1 MGFFG
6 KKRRGLSSIV
16 TSAILLSA
24 TVTMGTG
31 LVNWSNSN
39 LASYQKS
46 LSDTYSSNVNK
57 LNENLIVENVWFV
70 SNPSKSL
77 NVTITNTGTIGLNV
91 TDIKLVSSAQ
101 TTDFKFIHGGI
112 VPENQNSTL
121 LSYNW
126 QSKVP
131 IQLTVTTSRGST
143 FTSQVMPP

>member
-77 NVTITNTGTIGLNV
+77 NVTMTNTGTIGLNV
-91 TDIKLVSSAQ
+91 TDIRLVSSTQ
-101 TTDFKFIHGGI
+101 TADFKFIHGEI

>member
-46 LSDTYSSNVNK
+46 LSDAYSSNVNK
-57 LNENLIVENVWFV
+57 LNENLMVENVWFV

-77 NVTITNTGTIGLNV
+77 NVTMTNTGTIGLNV
-91 TDIKLVSSAQ
+91 TDIQLVSSAQ
-101 TTDFKFIHGGI
+101 TTDFKFTHGGI
-112 VPENQNSTL
+112 VTENQNSTL